1 MARIP
6 PKKMAKQIAGQLR
19 KQNPDPNYVKK
30 VFQYVRENLG
40 LKGGTVTPRHL
51 PDLMTKE
58 ELKHLYKAV
67 WKAFNRMHMVMLKLI
82 LYTGIRNEEL
92 VNLRL
97 NDVDLEATRIRIE
110 RENDDMVRVVLFP
123 LYFRE
128 ELRDYIRIQHDK
140 GAFYLFESNRKS
152 KFSTRWI
159 REIIKQYAKKAGI
172 AKQINPDLLRHQ
184 LLSYLRGRGIMD
196 AKIQLISGDGLEINK
211 GLNLSDVE
219 KEYKDAMDDFLIK

>member
-6 PKKMAKQIAGQLR
+6 PKKMANQIAGLLR
-19 KQNPDPNYVKK
+19 EQNPDPNYVKK

-40 LKGGTVTPRHL
+40 LKGGTVTPRQL
-51 PDLMTKE
+51 PELMTEE

-110 RENDDMVRVVLFP
+110 RQNDDGFRMLLFP
-123 LYFRE
+123 LHFRG
-128 ELRDYIRIQHDK
+128 ELGDYIRIQQDK

-172 AKQINPDLLRHQ
+172 AKQINPDILRHQ

-196 AKIQLISGDGLEINK
+196 EKIQLISGDGLETQK
-211 GLNLSDVE
+211 GLSLSDIE
-219 KEYKDAMDDFLIK
+219 KEYRDAMDDFPIK